1 MANEY
6 DDDSYEIPDLACDVT
21 FYDSDESDD
30 LVSECIEEI
39 RRCEA
44 KKAKLTQKELEREEA
59 YKKRISNQLQQS
71 GEVLA
76 GKLNWCSV
84 GPPQKPVPT
93 KPIVQKPTPVVQK
106 QVAPKVSKRFGKA
119 VPLNIDIKVCG
130 ATFLTTTQP
139 PESNNICKYYLSRNQ
154 CPFGTKCKF
163 SHTMPHNTSQRKL
176 QKFRMCRNVENC
188 KFRNDCVYAHSEEEL
203 RQHVLTCHAGIKC
216 RKINRKG
223 DEYTNVS
230 VDNKCMYIHPNEKIY
245 NFVKR
250 TNV

>member
-6 DDDSYEIPDLACDVT
+6 DDDSYEIPDLTCDVT
-21 FYDSDESDD
+21 YYDSDESDD
-30 LVSECIEEI
+30 FVSECIEEI

-44 KKAKLTQKELEREEA
+44 RKAKLAQKELEREEA

-93 KPIVQKPTPVVQK
+93 KTIVQKPVQIVQK
-106 QVAPKVSKRFGKA
+106 PVTQKVSKRFGKA
-119 VPLNIDIKVCG
+119 VPMNIDIKVCG

-139 PESNNICKYYLSRNQ
+139 ESINICKYYLSKNQ

-163 SHTMPHNTSQRKL
+163 SHTMPQSERKL

-216 RKINRKG
+216 RKILRKG
-223 DEYTNVS
+223 DEYTNVF
-230 VDNKCMYIHPNEKIY
+230 VDNKCMYIHPGEKIC

-250 TNV
+250 TTMGRV